1 MRDLDLWRRLRIGSV
16 TTAELAQVAAWPAA
30 RRGPFLGGVLRLV
43 EHGDPELR
51 AAALRVLAGCR
62 GVAAVRGVVAALGDP
77 DAGVRDAALA
87 ALRITANAA
96 PARYVHALFH
106 PSASVRR
113 AAIAGELPRGAA
125 AYAAYLRG
133 DPETAELAA
142 RLPWSELPLPLA
154 FDLYETG
161 RMTARE
167 LATAI
172 VDRPAAIT
180 RDALAQLPVRDPAL
194 VDSWIDRAVRSGPQP
209 LVGHDAYDTLV
220 AVLAQLTGEPLADR
234 LPLTD
239 RLVERLIEIQG
250 HGVRTPRR
258 LAIPLIARGFVA
270 LAAVLEPRLVG
281 SPSFGA
287 AHADAFAA
295 LAIRHAWPVRPPK
308 SVIER
313 LLALPIARDL
323 PVAAALAGMLPGQR
337 LATIASALGDTF
349 VARSLCA
356 SDRGWAELCALPGE
370 MPAIELGWLAQVE
383 AADYKRYIA
392 LAGIAVTRYADKR
405 LDAFVA
411 QLAPRHRVPAF
422 AAALRRGLDASRDG
436 AALARLCRAVAAR
449 VDRGG
454 LAALLATA
462 LAQPERK
469 PLVLALIRACPAAL
483 VAEAAAW
490 LAEPA
495 VIALL
500 DVIDPHAPPG
510 DAAPRD
516 HELAIANA
524 LAARTLPAIRA
535 WCAAVA
541 TPAVIVAPVA
551 AMPSSL
557 TARRALTEAER
568 RIIATCAAP
577 GLERALAPA
586 LSEPATGVAAAL
598 AMRANAVHLPAC
610 AALIASGDPLADVA
624 HELDRFGDPRESF
637 TDSLDGEVAARWSRR
652 LVLPVL
658 AHACMYRWEAHTLVF
673 ASWLEEAGGALAALG
688 AIEAL
693 PGHLARR
700 ILWRG
705 VAETLMFLRYRDRT
719 RFAGEATAELAAFCA
734 DRIGT
739 EIGRHAARVLIALV
753 ESGAIAMA
761 QVRDR
766 VLAHLDDADG
776 VTRGHLARI
785 DRVDGI
791 PAAIVRAP
799 PASAHLVAEIRA
811 CRDEAKLVAWCASEQ
826 PTVVEEAVLAL
837 LALGSSG
844 QRRLAGLLA
853 ESGALPAPLPIMAS
867 VVLWDDDAAVAAARG
882 AFHAGLPPARR
893 FHLGIGLAGRGDA
906 GAADALAHAFAAACQ
921 DDPPWRMT
929 IDDCIALA
937 RFAGELQ
944 AAIALVESPHYHA
957 YLYAYAVLRDQKHPS
972 PEVLAALARLLEIDD
987 AKPTAV
993 RFAIARI
1000 LAAHGDPRGAPLIA
1014 WEIAEATNDREWT
1027 LEPGVAGEIV
1037 PAIVDAALIGG
1048 PDACGE
1054 KRMIAACAAARA
1066 HIAMGE
1072 LDARVLDGAMTREAR
1087 KAAAQHFVGDG
1098 ESDRI
1103 TRVAEV
1109 FAWGVRRG
1117 VELTGRRFRI
1127 HPTAREQELGY
1138 TKLDESRIFVN
1149 VLPLLRNDVN
1159 GRDVVEGLVLHE
1171 LGHHVYH
1178 RAPESLALWK
1188 QAKREG
1194 LVHLLNL
1201 VADEHLERNL
1211 RGRDP
1216 AYGDRLKRLGAFA
1229 FRHAP
1234 QEIAVATLLRVLR
1247 GRAAQVLIAAELDV
1261 AFDEASVRVRRGAL
1275 LAELDRQA
1283 HPLARFTRA
1292 LRLGLGNRD
1301 GDPRLAAALA
1311 LVDGLRDFDM
1321 ARMYEVTKQLAQM
1334 FGGANEIA
1342 EVFCS
1347 SESLEDGERE
1357 RDVFGADLDDGELQ
1371 REVERILDPRTRKAT
1386 PGDGPARPWLNVN
1399 PRDDFPRIAT
1409 VERVRGDHDEHRKV
1423 ATDVRRHAARLR
1435 SLLDDLGLRWLPQRA
1450 RTQGRALDR
1459 TRLLPLVT
1467 RGDPRLLVARMPQRL
1482 TDLFLGVLVDCSDSM
1497 KAGNNLDRARRFAIT
1512 VAEAVRDLPGVDA
1525 RFFGFSDTKIFDAGT
1540 AAECDVVALR
1550 TAGGNNDAAAL
1561 FHAASLAVASP
1572 RRARVLVMISDGLP
1586 TQCSAAALKA
1596 LVKQLSQRKR
1606 IVCAQVAVRPLAE
1619 VCFPHYVVLD
1629 GDFEPAVARFG
1640 RVVGDLVRRS
1650 LLS

>member
-1 MRDLDLWRRLRIGSV
+1 MRDLDFWRRLHAGSV
-16 TTAELAQVAAWPAA
+16 TATELALVAAWPAA
-30 RRGPFLGGVLRLV
+30 RRGPFLGGVLRLA
-43 EHGDPELR
+43 EHGEPELR

-62 GVAAVRGVVAALGDP
+62 GVAAVRAIVAALGDA
-77 DAGVRDAALA
+77 DARVREAALA

-106 PSASVRR
+106 PSAEIRR

-125 AYAAYLRG
+125 AYAAYLRA
-133 DPETAELAA
+133 DPETAELATQ
-142 RLPWSELPLPLA
+142 LPWNELSLPLA
-154 FDLYETG
+154 FDLFERG

-167 LATAI
+167 LAVA
-172 VDRPAAIT
+172 VVERPASTT
-180 RDALAQLPVRDPAL
+180 RAALEQLPARDPAL
-194 VDSWIDRAVRSGPQP
+194 VDSWIDRAVASGAPA
-209 LVGHDAYDTLV
+209 LAGHDAYDTLV
-220 AVLAQLTGEPLADR
+220 AALAAITGEPLADR
-234 LPLTD
+234 LI
-239 RLVERLIEIQG
+239 ERLLEIQAQD
-250 HGVRTPRR
+250 VRTPRR
-258 LAIPLIARGFVA
+258 LAIPLLAHGAFLA

-287 AHADAFAA
+287 AHADAFSA

-308 SVIER
+308 SLVER

-323 PVAAALAGMLPGQR
+323 PVAAALAGMLPAQR
-337 LATIASALGDTF
+337 HATIATALGDTF
-349 VARSLCA
+349 VASSLIA
-356 SDRGWAELCALPGE
+356 SNRGWAELCALPGE
-370 MPAIELGWLAQVE
+370 TPAVEVGWLAQVE

-392 LAGIAVTRYADKR
+392 LAGIAVTRFADKR
-405 LDAFVA
+405 LDAF
-411 QLAPRHRVPAF
+411 LSGMPPRHRVPAL
-422 AAALRRGLDASRDG
+422 AAALRCGLDASRDG
-436 AALARLCRAVAAR
+436 VALARVCRAVAAR

-462 LAQPERK
+462 LAQPDPK
-469 PLVLALIRACPAAL
+469 PLVLALIRACPAPL
-483 VAEAAAW
+483 VADAAAW
-490 LAEPA
+490 LAEA
-495 VIALL
+495 ALIALL
-500 DVIDPHAPPG
+500 AVLDPHAPPL

-516 HELAIANA
+516 HELAIADA
-524 LAARTLPAIRA
+524 LAARTHPAIRA
-535 WCAAVA
+535 WCAAVVTPPA
-541 TPAVIVAPVA
+541 TLAPPPVA
-551 AMPSSL
+551 SI
-557 TARRALTEAER
+557 TAGSMVRRTLTEPER
-568 RIIATCAAP
+568 RIIATCALP

-586 LSEPATGVAAAL
+586 LSEPATGVTSAL
-598 AMRANAVHLPAC
+598 STRANAVHMPAC
-610 AALIASGDPLADVA
+610 AALIASGDPLADIA
-624 HELDRFGDPRESF
+624 HELDRFGDMREPF
-637 TDSLDGEVAARWSRR
+637 LDSLDGEVAARWSRR
-652 LVLPVL
+652 RVLPVL
-658 AHACMYRWEAHTLVF
+658 AHACLYRWEAHTLAF
-673 ASWLEEAGGALAALG
+673 AAWLEEAGGALATLG

-705 VAETLMFLRYRDRT
+705 VAETMMFLRYRDRA
-719 RFAGEATAELAAFCA
+719 RFAAEATAELAAFCA

-739 EIGRHAARVLIALV
+739 EIGRHAARVLVALV
-753 ESGAIAMA
+753 EGGAIAMA
-761 QVRDR
+761 QIRDR
-766 VLAHLDDADG
+766 ILVHLDDADG
-776 VTRGHLARI
+776 PTRGHLARI
-785 DRVDGI
+785 DRLDGV
-791 PAAIVRAP
+791 PAPVVRAP
-799 PASAHLVAEIRA
+799 PASADLVAEIRA
-811 CRDEAKLVAWCASEQ
+811 CRDQAKLVAWCASEQ
-826 PTVVEEAVLAL
+826 AAVVEEAVLAL
-837 LALGSSG
+837 LALGASG

-853 ESGALPAPLPIMAS
+853 EIDALPAPLPIVAS
-867 VVLWDDDAAVAAARG
+867 VVLWDDDAAVDVARTTL
-882 AFHAGLPPARR
+882 HAGLRPAWR
-893 FHLGIGLAGRGDA
+893 FHLGLGLAGRGDA
-906 GAADALAHAFAAACQ
+906 GAADALAHAFAAACE
-921 DDPPWRMT
+921 DDPPWRIS

-937 RFAGELQ
+937 RFAGELPT
-944 AAIALVESPHYHA
+944 AIALAESPHYHA
-957 YLYAYAVLRDQKHPS
+957 YLYAWSVLREIEHPT
-972 PEVLAALARLLEIDD
+972 PEALAALVRLLEIDD
-987 AKPTAV
+987 AKPSAV
-993 RFAIARI
+993 RFAIAKK
-1000 LAAHGDPRGAPLIA
+1000 LARSGDARGAPLIA
-1014 WEIAEATNDREWT
+1014 WEIAEAANDKDWT
-1027 LEPGVAGEIV
+1027 IEPDAAGEIL

-1054 KRMIAACAAARA
+1054 KRMTAACTAARP
-1066 HIAMGE
+1066 HMAMGA

-1098 ESDRI
+1098 GSDRI
-1103 TRVAEV
+1103 ARVAEV

-1117 VELTGRRFRI
+1117 VELTGKRFRI
-1127 HPTAREQELGY
+1127 HSTAREQELGY

-1149 VLPLLRNDVN
+1149 VLPLLRDDVN

-1201 VADEHLERNL
+1201 IADEHLERNL

-1216 AYGDRLKRLGAFA
+1216 TYGDRLKRLGAFA

-1247 GRAAQVLIAAELDV
+1247 GRAAPALIAAELDV

-1292 LRLGLGNRD
+1292 LRLGLGNRE
-1301 GDPRLAAALA
+1301 GDPRLAEALA

-1321 ARMYEVTKQLAQM
+1321 ARMYEVTKQLAKM

-1371 REVERILDPRTRKAT
+1371 REVERILDPRSRKSK
-1386 PGDGPARPWLNVN
+1386 PGDGPVRPWLNVN
-1399 PRDDFPRIAT
+1399 PREDFAKIAT
-1409 VERVRGDHDEHRKV
+1409 VVRVRGDADEHRKV
-1423 ATDVRRHAARLR
+1423 AADVRRHASRLR

-1459 TRLLPLVT
+1459 TRLVPLVT
-1467 RGDPRLLVARMPQRL
+1467 RGDPRLLVARTPQRL

-1540 AAECDVVALR
+1540 AADCDVVALR

-1561 FHAASLAVASP
+1561 FHAANLALASP

-1586 TQCSAAALKA
+1586 TECSVAALRG
-1596 LVKQLSQRKR
+1596 LVKQLSQRKK